1 MKILITG
8 AAGFIGF
15 HVANLLLKKKNYVY
29 GIDNLNNY
37 YDVNLKLSRIKIL
50 KEKKNF
56 YFKKIDIKDYKILF
70 NFIKINKIDV
80 IINLAAQAGVRYSL
94 INPKSYVDNN
104 INGFFNILEISR
116 NLKIKNLITASTS
129 SVYGLNKNFPLNEK
143 KIADHPM
150 QLYAATKKSNEIM
163 AHSYSHLFKIPIT
176 CLRFFTVYGPWGRP
190 DMALFKFTKNILKKR
205 KVDIFNFGNH
215 ARDFTYVD
223 DVANAIFKLITKPAK
238 ANRLWDPKNPDP
250 SSSSAPFKIYN
261 VSNGKKILLKYFLKE
276 LEKNLKKKAKIR
288 YLPIQKGDIKETLSS
303 TRSLNKFLKIKN
315 KINYKVGIKKFVKW
329 YIDYYNK

>member
-1 MKILITG
+1 M
-8 AAGFIGF
+8 
-15 HVANLLLKKKNYVY
+15 
-29 GIDNLNNY
+29 
-37 YDVNLKLSRIKIL
+37 
-50 KEKKNF
+50 
-56 YFKKIDIKDYKILF
+56 F

-190 DMALFKFTKNILKKR
+190 DMALFKFTKNILEKK
-205 KVDIFNFGNH
+205 KIELYNYGNH
-215 ARDFTYVD
+215 KRDFTYVD
-223 DVANAIFKLITKPAK
+223 DVSKVISKLINKPAVK
-238 ANRLWDPKNPDP
+238 DKLWNPKRPDP
-250 SSSSAPFKIYN
+250 SSSSAPFRIYN
-261 VSNGKKILLKYFLKE
+261 VSNGNKISIKLFLKE
-276 LEKNLKKKAKIR
+276 IEKNYKK
-288 YLPIQKGDIKETLSS
+288 
-303 TRSLNKFLKIKN
+303 NN
-315 KINYKVGIKKFVKW
+315 
-329 YIDYYNK
+329 